1 MPVNET
7 LPTDIERR
15 LASLGHVIAE
25 ATPDVDFADLFGSA
39 VTGGRTPRSDIDV
52 AIYVSDRADTF
63 QIRLTVAHAVAKY
76 LGTDAIDVVPLN
88 SLPIS
93 VAGRVLASRWVLLD
107 RVPFARHRYES
118 LTARMFQDF
127 RIREHR
133 MLAERRARG

>member
-15 LASLGHVIAE
+15 LASLGDVIAA
-25 ATPDVDFADLFGSA
+25 ATPDVDFAYLFGSA
-39 VTGGRTPRSDIDV
+39 ATGARTRRSDIDI
-52 AIYVSDRADTF
+52 AIYVSDRADAF
-63 QIRLTVAHAVAKY
+63 QIRLTVAHAVARH

-93 VAGRVLASRWVLLD
+93 VAGRVLASRRVLLD

-127 RIREHR
+127 RIHEHR
-133 MLAERRARG
+133 VLAERRARG